1 MALQSSGAISISQI
15 KGEVGGSS
23 SSLRSLSSTA
33 SKSAPDGMQE
43 FYGYS
48 GAPSY
53 DYNSN
58 MQVGSGSFYSSTAYG
73 YANNSSI
80 HNFGTF
86 GSINYPGGQFNSRAV
101 DALYH
106 QGNFIYF
113 YFTISK
119 PNWTS
124 LVINGTNFGAS
135 SGWTSVNTTLWRYS
149 ASSNPFGTSGSC
161 NISAIY

>member
-23 SSLRSLSSTA
+23 SSLRSLSNTA

-58 MQVGSGSFYSSTAYG
+58 MQVGSGSYYSSTAYG

-80 HNFGTF
+80 HVFGTF
-86 GSINYPGGQFNSRAV
+86 GFLYPATFNSSSFEG
-101 DALYH
+101 LYH

-119 PNWTS
+119 PSWTS

-135 SGWTSVNTTLWRYS
+135 SGWTRVNTKLWRYS
-149 ASSNPFGTSGSC
+149 TSSNPCGTSGG
-161 NISAIY
+161 

>member
-23 SSLRSLSSTA
+23 SSLRSLSNTA

-58 MQVGSGSFYSSTAYG
+58 MQVGSGSYYSSTAYG

-80 HNFGTF
+80 HVFGTF
-86 GSINYPGGQFNSRAV
+86 GFLYPATFNSRSFEG
-101 DALYH
+101 LYH
-106 QGNFIYF
+106 QGNYIYF
-113 YFTISK
+113 YFTINK
-119 PNWTS
+119 PSWTS
-124 LVINGTNFGAS
+124 LIINGTNFGAS
-135 SGWTSVNTTLWRYS
+135 SGWSSQSANLWRYS
-149 ASSNPFGTSGSC
+149 TSTNPFGTSGSC